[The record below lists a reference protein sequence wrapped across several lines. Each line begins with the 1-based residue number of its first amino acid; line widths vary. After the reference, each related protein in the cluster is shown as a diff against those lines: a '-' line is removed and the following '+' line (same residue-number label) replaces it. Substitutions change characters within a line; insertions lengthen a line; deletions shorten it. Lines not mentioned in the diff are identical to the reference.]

1 MRAALDEPT
10 SHDDGNDGGG
20 DDDVYSPN
28 KSLIIGLGTFLLPF
42 YIVVPLLMLYYGC
55 QRFKVSAFRLGPM

>member
-1 MRAALDEPT
+1 MRAAFDEPM
-10 SHDDGNDGGG
+10 SHDDGNDGG

-28 KSLIIGLGTFLLPF
+28 KSLIIGLGRFLLPF

-55 QRFKVSAFRLGPM
+55 RRFKVSALCLGLM